1 MSYLFTYNQT
11 PVSNADAMLMFKTL
25 MKSAGWTVPRSSD
38 GLTFNAAGDQITT
51 NTSGAG
57 GMNNANAWFVLQAP
71 GAVDGYT
78 RQLLFFR
85 DNSGTT
91 LGNNWFIQYSVNAGF
106 TGGGATTAPTAT
118 DSGNLLGT
126 GKGTEATLFGATG
139 GAYRWQ
145 IMADNATPY
154 TFAAFA
160 YPIGGGNATT
170 FMMSDRMTAGSFPSQ
185 DNDPYVWFMSG
196 YGTNHCMPFNSSGTN
211 TQLSTDCSFIESS
224 FDATKGVP
232 YSWLKYG
239 LAGQTFTQTPSLM
252 LSQFNGNPNY
262 SFAPFGAGSNPHSGN
277 DDLFPLLYGRV
288 AAAGGVCGYK
298 GTSTLMQWCGAQRAT
313 ADTVTVSTS
322 SDHIVVNGAV
332 VLPWNGTNPLI

>member
-1 MSYLFTYNQT
+1 MSYQFTYNQT

-25 MKSAGWTVPRSSD
+25 LKSAGWTCTNSSD
-38 GLTFNAAGDQITT
+38 GLTHNASGDQITT

-57 GMNNANAWFVLQAP
+57 GMNNPNAWFVLIAP

-85 DNSGTT
+85 DNSSST
-91 LGNNWFIQYSVNAGF
+91 LTNPTNYWIQYSISAGF
-106 TGGGATTAPTAT
+106 TGGGATTPPTAS
-118 DSGNLLGT
+118 DAANILGT
-126 GKGTEATLFGATG
+126 STTGSPLFTNGSTF
-139 GAYRWQ
+139 RWQ
-145 IMADNATPY
+145 ILADSATPY

-170 FMMSDRMTAGSFPSQ
+170 FMMSDRMAAGSFPSQ

-196 YGTNHCMPFNSSGTN
+196 YNTNHCMPFNASGTN
-211 TQLSTDCSFIESS
+211 TQLSTDVGFTQSS
-224 FDATKGVP
+224 FSASQGVP
-232 YSWLKYG
+232 SSWLKYG
-239 LAGQTFTQTPSLM
+239 LSGQVFTPTPSLT
-252 LSQFNGNPNY
+252 LSQFNSNPNY
-262 SFAPFGAGSNPHSGN
+262 SVAPFGAGSNPHSGN

-298 GTSTLMQWCGAQRAT
+298 GTSSLMQWCGAQRAT